1 MSLDEYEPA
10 LTDTTTDETGAES
23 TIVTR
28 DEAGKTA
35 PVLQSGDK
43 GDDPSKPPGMDPRG
57 QRQVS
62 DKTKAMLRGIAAAA
76 AKAEAEGAP
85 AGLSGIADDLVPMDH
100 EEALPQVAAAVTP
113 DAGAVPP
120 SPPASP
126 VIAAAPAA
134 LPLIPL
140 PAVPVPAAPVP
151 PAVPDPAVAERA
163 KRMDAREAAIAERE
177 KLLPDITALIE
188 RPGATLAAWLKTVYQ
203 VSDDSEMEAVIQ
215 DVTAELSEVGLK
227 TKLPS
232 EFKGALESRKAARA
246 VRALRTDI
254 GRREQAL
261 VDQRAAA
268 DKAAAEAKASA
279 DLQQYEADA
288 AARMQAAVAPAKDQ
302 FAFLHDAELTDGLT
316 AGFVVWEIV
325 KEQKNRADQWLRA
338 NPGYQLPEELKPS
351 VERAAKIGN
360 DYYKG
365 KAEAITKKAD
375 AIKTKLSPTPAK
387 PAATA
392 TASPGAAPG
401 PAAKPVPSVARPV
414 AQESSADTDE
424 YQMDRRDRRAAG
436 ARALFAKHFKKPNQ
450 PNQ

>member
-23 TIVTR
+23 TITTR

-35 PVLQSGDK
+35 PVLMGGEV
-43 GDDPSKPPGMDPRG
+43 GDDPSKPPGQDPRG

-62 DKTKAMLRGIAAAA
+62 DKTKALMRSIAAAA
-76 AKAEAEGAP
+76 AKAESEGA
-85 AGLSGIADDLVPMDH
+85 AADLSGVSDDLVPMDH
-100 EEALPQVAAAVTP
+100 EEALPQVAAAAVP
-113 DAGAVPP
+113 DAGAPP
-120 SPPASP
+120 LPASPPA
-126 VIAAAPAA
+126 VAAPAA

-140 PAVPVPAAPVP
+140 PIPAAPTP
-151 PAVPDPAVAERA
+151 PVQAAPDPAIAERA
-163 KRMDAREAAIAERE
+163 KQMDAREAAIAERE

-188 RPGATLAAWLKTVYQ
+188 RPGATLAAWLKSVYQ
-203 VSDDSEMEAVIQ
+203 VSDDLEMESVIQ

-246 VRALRTDI
+246 VRALRSDI

-268 DKAAAEAKASA
+268 DKAAAETRAAA
-279 DLQQYEADA
+279 ELQQYEANA
-288 AARMQAAVAPAKDQ
+288 AAQMQAAVAPAKANLQ
-302 FAFLHDAELTDGLT
+302 FLHDPEITDGLT

-325 KEQKNRADQWLRA
+325 KEQKNRADQWLKA
-338 NPGYQLPEELKPS
+338 NPGYQLPEELRPS

-365 KAEAITKKAD
+365 KAEAFTKKAD

-401 PAAKPVPSVARPV
+401 PAAKPVPSVARPA

-436 ARALFAKHFKKPNQ
+436 ARALFAKHFKKQQ
-450 PNQ
+450 PTQ